1 MVEGLGEEKFKECNV
16 VKGTEVE
23 NELRCA
29 ESISR
34 ISYSNIWFSRAF
46 DRPLRVALNV
56 GPDD

>member
-29 ESISR
+29 ENIFR
-34 ISYSNIWFSRAF
+34 ISYSNIWFSRVF
-46 DRPLRVALNV
+46 DIPLRVALNV